1 MLRPFF
7 TRQSAMQKKRVAE
20 PEYNLAAIAEEIEE
34 MINSTPGCRSDYAG
48 FVDEATYEPVE
59 TAETGKEY
67 RLLLA
72 MYSGTVRLIDNA
84 KIRA

>member
-1 MLRPFF
+1 
-7 TRQSAMQKKRVAE
+7 
-20 PEYNLAAIAEEIEE
+20 

-48 FVDEATYEPVE
+48 FVDEATFEPVE
-59 TAETGKEY
+59 TADTGKEY